1 MAGTSIFLR
10 IDLGWGGGH
19 HKHVVTGGKRS
30 KFGIGVADLPK
41 AIKRCQQENI
51 TIVGLHNHSGSGIT
65 DSEIWA
71 TKTKALI
78 ELAANIPTLRYLD
91 IGGGFGLDIDLSA
104 VDSALIPISE
114 ANPNIEIWIEPGRF
128 VVADSGVILSTV
140 TQIKS
145 KLGKCFVGSDAGMH
159 TLIRPAL
166 YGAWHDVHNL
176 SKGLNVPPNDQQ
188 VVDIAGPIC
197 ESGDIMARNRRLPNC
212 EEGDILLIDTT
223 GAYGWCMSSEY
234 NQRPKPPETLLV

>member
-1 MAGTSIFLR
+1 MPA
-10 IDLGWGGGH
+10 
-19 HKHVVTGGKRS
+19 
-30 KFGIGVADLPK
+30 
-41 AIKRCQQENI
+41 I

-166 YGAWHDVHNL
+166 YGAWHDVHTA
-176 SKGLNVPPNDQQ
+176 KANVPPNDQR

-197 ESGDIMARNRRLPNC
+197 ESGDIMA
-212 EEGDILLIDTT
+212 
-223 GAYGWCMSSEY
+223 
-234 NQRPKPPETLLV
+234 ETADYRTAKRAISF